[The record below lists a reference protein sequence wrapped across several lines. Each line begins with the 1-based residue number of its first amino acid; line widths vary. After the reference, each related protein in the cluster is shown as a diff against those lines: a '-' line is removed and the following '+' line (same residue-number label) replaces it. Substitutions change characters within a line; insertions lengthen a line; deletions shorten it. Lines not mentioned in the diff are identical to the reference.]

1 MTVKNVLSLS
11 VYNNAIVCLEKARI
25 RFAEN
30 NGNEF
35 ALRKLLDLLNMYDK
49 DDDYIVTSPSGGT
62 LTLTAEKVKTAV
74 IAKENGTFVVKSG
87 SSAVEVAT
95 VEKK

>member
-1 MTVKNVLSLS
+1 
-11 VYNNAIVCLEKARI
+11 
-25 RFAEN
+25 
-30 NGNEF
+30 
-35 ALRKLLDLLNMYDK
+35 MYDK
-49 DDDYIVTSPSGGT
+49 DDDYIVTSPSGDT